1 MSEPPLVSVI
11 MIFLNPERFLEEA
24 IASVFAQTCSNWELL
39 LIDDG
44 SSDRSTAIA
53 KGYAERQPERVRY
66 LEHPAHANRG
76 MSASRNLGLA
86 HARGEYI
93 AFLDADDVFLP
104 ERLARHVAVLEAQP
118 EVDAVQGR
126 ILSWASWQGTE
137 TAEEPD
143 TSGPRL
149 PFAPG
154 SVLEPPTLLLT
165 LLDTDGATAPG
176 ICNLTVRRHVLARL
190 GGFDDR
196 FRGLYEDWVFASKVY
211 LEVRVGLLADC
222 LALYRQ
228 HAESCTQTS
237 RRDGVYR
244 PGRFD
249 PARQAYL
256 RWLEAYLVQREV
268 RDRRVLQALKR
279 QAWAMRHP
287 WMSHLIVLPD
297 ALYQGALQGLRAT
310 LRLALPGSVY
320 GRLAR
325 WRGAS
330 KNRRARA
337 RVARIARSASREVLD
352 G

>member
-1 MSEPPLVSVI
+1 MSEPPFVSVI
-11 MIFLNPERFLEEA
+11 MIFLNAERFLEEA
-24 IASVFAQTCSNWELL
+24 IASVFAQTYSNWELL
-39 LIDDG
+39 LVDDG

-53 KGYAERQPERVRY
+53 RACAERQPERVRY

-93 AFLDADDVFLP
+93 AFLDADDLFLS
-104 ERLARHVAVLEAQP
+104 ERLARHVAMLEAHP
-118 EVDAVQGR
+118 EVDAVQGT
-126 ILSWASWQGTE
+126 ILSWGSWQGADV
-137 TAEEPD
+137 AEAPD

-176 ICNLTVRRHVLARL
+176 ICNLTVRRHVLAGL
-190 GGFDDR
+190 GGFEDS

-211 LEVRVGLLADC
+211 LEARVGLLADC

-228 HAESCTQTS
+228 HAGSCTQAG
-237 RRDGVYR
+237 RREGVYR

-249 PARQAYL
+249 PAREAYL
-256 RWLEAYLVQREV
+256 RWLEAYLGQREV
-268 RDRRVLQALKR
+268 RDRRVLDALQR
-279 QAWAMRHP
+279 QVWAMRHP

-297 ALYQGALQGLRAT
+297 ALYRGALRVLRAA
-310 LRLALPGSVY
+310 LRLALPGSAY

-325 WRGAS
+325 WRGAG
-330 KNRRARA
+330 KNRRAQA